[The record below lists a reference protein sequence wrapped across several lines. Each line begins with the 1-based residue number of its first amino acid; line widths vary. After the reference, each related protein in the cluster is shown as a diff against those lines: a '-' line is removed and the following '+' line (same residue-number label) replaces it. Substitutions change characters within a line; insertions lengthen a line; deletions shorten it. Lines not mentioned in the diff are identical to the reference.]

1 MVKELIEKACNMDIR
16 KKIDDAKQEMLE
28 ENSRIWV
35 DLIDNVKK
43 EILDANSKVLM
54 DLIDDAKKETFER
67 KNVPMGKKNLS
78 NSLKQKYPSSTTF
91 VTEKVNKS

>member
-1 MVKELIEKACNMDIR
+1 MVKELIEQACNMDIR
-16 KKIDDAKQEMLE
+16 NKINAAKQEILE
-28 ENSRIWV
+28 ETSKICM
-35 DLIDNVKK
+35 DLIDNAKK
-43 EILDANSKVLM
+43 ETLDANSKVLK

-67 KNVPMGKKNLS
+67 KNVRMGKKNLS